1 MVHGLPILHVK
12 IICWILYKLGFN
24 TNTNVSIRGG
34 NEKTSFYTSLSYK
47 NAKSTTENNTFER
60 YSMLLKASHKLND
73 WVDVAASF
81 SFANSKPRND
91 TTECGVNYL
100 SMQIPM

>member
-1 MVHGLPILHVK
+1 MFLFAVVMK
-12 IICWILYKLGFN
+12 
-24 TNTNVSIRGG
+24 
-34 NEKTSFYTSLSYK
+34 KTSFYTSLSYK

-81 SFANSKPRND
+81 SFANSNRVMHN
-91 TTECGVNYL
+91 
-100 SMQIPM
+100 